1 MSATQKIV
9 PFCIRYLVILSSFF
23 YISGHTTP
31 VVPVPAD
38 IPGAT
43 TVTAEQLIDIAA
55 RLPDL
60 VIIDSRI
67 QEDRREG
74 FIQNSISLPD
84 EDTNCKTLAQ
94 VVPKKTTPALFYC
107 NGIKCGR
114 SVRAVRIAL
123 KCGYKDVYWFRGG
136 FEEWTEK
143 QYLFEK

>member
-1 MSATQKIV
+1 MKSPIYSYPIALI
-9 PFCIRYLVILSSFF
+9 FLA
-23 YISGHTTP
+23 
-31 VVPVPAD
+31 VVGLTSCEKKSID
-38 IPGAT
+38 NNGNG
-43 TVTAEQLIDIAA
+43 TAE
-55 RLPDL
+55 
-60 VIIDSRI
+60 
-67 QEDRREG
+67 
-74 FIQNSISLPD
+74 FSISLPD